1 MDSIRGLCGVYAL
14 MLYAYP
20 RDFRRQYGKSMQQV
34 FRDRCREQ
42 RGKSWFAFGLLT
54 AADWIT
60 SVIRERRAAS
70 AATVVQTGSGR
81 KLIQEW
87 AVTLLLFLFVTTTMV
102 QAYVVPTG
110 SMENNILIGDHML
123 VDKVGF
129 SNTGNNWASYVLPSR
144 QVERGEIIA
153 FRYPV
158 DVSQT
163 FVKRVIGLPGDTIE
177 LRDGRLFL
185 NGQPVQR
192 EALPP
197 SRIAV
202 SPNSPC
208 RTVPPSVPTVI
219 AADGH
224 NSCIYHAYLET
235 LPAGPSYT
243 VLDQVDRGVADDVPI
258 TRVPQGHLFMMG
270 DNRDD
275 SLDSRFPT
283 YEGGIGMVPIENLI
297 GRAGVTF
304 WSTDGGASYLKLWT
318 WFSALRGS
326 RIGNGYSQ

>member
-1 MDSIRGLCGVYAL
+1 MDSISIRGLCGVYVA

-20 RDFRRQYGKSMQQV
+20 RDFRRQYGASMRQV

-54 AADWIT
+54 AADWII

-163 FVKRVIGLPGDTIE
+163 FVKRVIGLPGDRIH
-177 LRDGRLFL
+177 LQNKQVIR
-185 NGQPVQR
+185 NGQPLDESYAQHVTSYIDDDRDNFPTAAAPAAFAHHVQDGD
-192 EALPP
+192 
-197 SRIAV
+197 V
-202 SPNSPC
+202 V
-208 RTVPPSVPTVI
+208 VPP
-219 AADGH
+219 
-224 NSCIYHAYLET
+224 EM
-235 LPAGPSYT
+235 
-243 VLDQVDRGVADDVPI
+243 
-258 TRVPQGHLFMMG
+258 LFVMG
-270 DNRDD
+270 DNRDN
-275 SLDSRFPT
+275 SLDSRYWGF
-283 YEGGIGMVPIENLI
+283 VPRDYIVGKPLMIYWSYDATTPELATWNLAHIED
-297 GRAGVTF
+297 V
-304 WSTDGGASYLKLWT
+304 
-318 WFSALRGS
+318 ALHFFTKTRW
-326 RIGNGYSQ
+326 RRTLTAP

>member
-163 FVKRVIGLPGDTIE
+163 FVKRVIGLPGDRIH
-177 LRDGRLFL
+177 LQNKQVIR
-185 NGQPVQR
+185 NGQPLDESYAQHVTSYIDDDRDNFPTAAAPAAFAHHVQDGD
-192 EALPP
+192 
-197 SRIAV
+197 V
-202 SPNSPC
+202 V
-208 RTVPPSVPTVI
+208 VPP
-219 AADGH
+219 
-224 NSCIYHAYLET
+224 EM
-235 LPAGPSYT
+235 
-243 VLDQVDRGVADDVPI
+243 
-258 TRVPQGHLFMMG
+258 LFVMG
-270 DNRDD
+270 DNRDN
-275 SLDSRFPT
+275 SLDSRYWGF
-283 YEGGIGMVPIENLI
+283 VPRDYIVGKPLMIYWSYDATTPELATWNLAHIED
-297 GRAGVTF
+297 V
-304 WSTDGGASYLKLWT
+304 
-318 WFSALRGS
+318 ALHFFTKTRW
-326 RIGNGYSQ
+326 RRTLTAP